1 MNKLFEAIIRLTASY
16 ANRLP
21 LRSRLHSQLVM
32 FGQKDVVREREAPA
46 NQNILVLAPHMDDEI
61 FGCGGTLTICAR
73 QHALVT
79 VVYLTDGRKGYDSK
93 HATYQSATDQVRFE
107 DRLVETRK
115 AEARSVSE
123 LLRLQP
129 PVFLDLPDGR
139 LRVYADSISRL
150 ARVLDRYRPSTVF
163 LPYLTD
169 PHQDHWATIGIFLK
183 AAEQSRLAQH
193 VECWGYEVWAPLLAN
208 TIVDITEVMKEK
220 EAAMLQYRTQ
230 AAVCDFPRV
239 FSGLSMYRSMFT
251 QRGRGFAEGFWV
263 VDVGT
268 YHTLYQAATRFRLPS
283 LPADFR
289 RNAHE

>member
-1 MNKLFEAIIRLTASY
+1 MNKLFEAMFRLAAGH

-21 LRSRLHSQLVM
+21 LRSRLRSQLVM

-46 NQNILVLAPHMDDEI
+46 NQNVLVLAPHMDDEI

-93 HATYQSATDQVRFE
+93 NTTCQSATDRVRFE

-115 AEARSVSE
+115 AEARSVSD
-123 LLRLQP
+123 LLKLRP

-139 LRVYADSISRL
+139 LGVDSDSIDRL
-150 ARVLDRYRPSTVF
+150 ASILDRYRPATVF

-169 PHQDHWATIGIFLK
+169 PHQDHWATIGVFLK

-208 TIVDITEVMKEK
+208 TIVDITAVMKEK
-220 EAAMLQYRTQ
+220 EAAMQQYRTQ
-230 AAVCDFPRV
+230 TAVCDFPRV

-263 VDVGT
+263 ADLGT
-268 YHTLYQAATRFRLPS
+268 YQALYEATTGFRTPS
-283 LPADFR
+283 LSAASR